1 MICRALFLPVSY
13 REVLRCLWA
22 GLGWRLG
29 PGPAV
34 QVTGQAGRWPARPR
48 LGWEVMRP
56 RHEEVVKP
64 VAGEATRGAWYRRWR
79 LVSLDG
85 STLDGA
91 DEPENERA
99 FGRPSASRGASA
111 YPQIRFVAWV
121 ENGTH
126 GLLGTRL
133 AG

>member
-1 MICRALFLPVSY
+1 VR
-13 REVLRCLWA
+13 RCLLE

-29 PGPAV
+29 PGQAV
-34 QVTGQAGRWPARPR
+34 KVTGQSGLSPARTR
-48 LGWEVMRP
+48 RGGEVMRQL
-56 RHEEVVKP
+56 HEEVVKP
-64 VAGEATRGAWYRRWR
+64 VAVEARRGAWYRRWR
-79 LVSLDG
+79 LVSLAG